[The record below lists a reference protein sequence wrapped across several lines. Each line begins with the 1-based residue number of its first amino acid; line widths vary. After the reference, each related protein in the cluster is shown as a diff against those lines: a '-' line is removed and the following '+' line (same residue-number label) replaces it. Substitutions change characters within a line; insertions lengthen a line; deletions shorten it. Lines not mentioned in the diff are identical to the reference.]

1 MFSITLKR
9 LFNAA
14 AIVFICAGNAL
25 AQSAPPNSVNDPT
38 AGLTKNSS
46 TDSGWMAEQ
55 SPIAE
60 ALDSLMHQQ
69 FFAETTTPSRR
80 TINKYGYQPDEVPRF
95 SDSVISFRIQH
106 IPSPMKLSYNHHV
119 KGFIELYA
127 VRRKAASERML
138 GLANYYFPIFE
149 EALERH
155 GLPHQLKYLAIVES
169 ALNPVAVSRVGATGL
184 WQFMY
189 PTGKQYGLEA
199 DYYCDER
206 RDPWLASD
214 AAARHLKDLHRIYN
228 DWLLALAAY
237 NCGAGNVNKA
247 VRRSGGV
254 TDYWSL
260 MPYLPQET
268 RGYVPAFVA
277 VTYIM
282 HYAAEHN
289 LNPVRFT
296 GLPTHIDTLHL
307 RGPISLPA
315 LASQLGMSAQELCL
329 LNPQFKQQEIPRSF
343 ESYPI
348 RLPVMKVA
356 EFERNRSGIL
366 AALQPAPV
374 LLPPAGESS
383 SPVLA
388 KGGESTAP
396 GLPASTEWVMKPTR
410 YHSVRKGETLSTIGK
425 RYGITAQSLKS
436 WNKLSGTT
444 IHTGQK
450 LIVQRTKV
458 PTNAPVVA
466 EQAQASRNVA
476 PAKAI
481 AGTNSP
487 ALATKKTCVADSSAT
502 PTSASAQGT
511 ATSAGASSQSNVTN
525 STASRSSVS
534 HNNVNPS
541 NATHN
546 NASHSTVSKS
556 NTPHNNATQSIASH
570 NNASHNNASHS
581 TASHSNAAHSNAS
594 HSNTAHSTVS
604 PGTAPTGALGA
615 TAAAQHTASTKS
627 NSQPEQPQAQ
637 EGTTEQATARTA
649 QAEAESPVQKVINYI
664 YYTVRKGDTLW
675 DIAQRKGMTVA
686 ELLKVNKLTP
696 SSRLQ
701 PGQKLKIAAG

>member
-1 MFSITLKR
+1 MYTITTSFL
-9 LFNAA
+9 LAF
-14 AIVFICAGNAL
+14 FIKFPVL
-25 AQSAPPNSVNDPT
+25 SAPMLKIFLKGAFFAAVLGCIAPNSVYAQVAPGSSVEQT
-38 AGLTKNSS
+38 PLQWSQKNPGDS
-46 TDSGWMAEQ
+46 TLLAEQ
-55 SPIAE
+55 IPIAE
-60 ALDSLMHQQ
+60 ALDSLMHLHL
-69 FFAETTTPSRR
+69 FDNKIVPSQRP
-80 TINKYGYQPDEVPRF
+80 INKYGYRQDEVPRF

-106 IPSPMKLSYNHHV
+106 IPSPMKLAYNAHV
-119 KGFIELYA
+119 RGFIELYA

-189 PTGKQYGLEA
+189 PTGKQYGLDA

-214 AAARHLKDLHRIYN
+214 AAARHLKDLYRIYN

-289 LNPVRFT
+289 LNPVRYT
-296 GLPTHIDTLHL
+296 GLPSHVDTLHL
-307 RGPISLPA
+307 KGPLSLPA
-315 LASQLGMSAQELCL
+315 FAAQLGMSTQEMCL

-348 RLPVMKVA
+348 RLPVLKVA
-356 EFERNRSGIL
+356 EFERNRSNIL
-366 AALQPAPV
+366 AALQPPPV
-374 LLPPAGESS
+374 MMPAQDGNS
-383 SPVLA
+383 SPMLA
-388 KGGESTAP
+388 HGSS
-396 GLPASTEWVMKPTR
+396 LNQPASPASGAWIMKPTR
-410 YHSVRKGETLSTIGK
+410 YHSVRKGETLSTIGR
-425 RYGITAQSLKS
+425 RYGITVQSLRS
-436 WNKLSGTT
+436 WNQLSGNN
-444 IHTGQK
+444 IGVGQK

-458 PTNAPVVA
+458 PSGAPVVA
-466 EQAQASRNVA
+466 EQMQAKSTNSAVRVQSTGNGSATQASNQNNQQNSQA
-476 PAKAI
+476 AAASNQNNQQNSQAAAASTQATTPAAASTEGHSTDTQTESEGAHPTA
-481 AGTNSP
+481 AGPESLT
-487 ALATKKTCVADSSAT
+487 ATRQAT
-502 PTSASAQGT
+502 PTVRMAQVF
-511 ATSAGASSQSNVTN
+511 N
-525 STASRSSVS
+525 
-534 HNNVNPS
+534 
-541 NATHN
+541 
-546 NASHSTVSKS
+546 
-556 NTPHNNATQSIASH
+556 
-570 NNASHNNASHS
+570 
-581 TASHSNAAHSNAS
+581 
-594 HSNTAHSTVS
+594 
-604 PGTAPTGALGA
+604 
-615 TAAAQHTASTKS
+615 
-627 NSQPEQPQAQ
+627 
-637 EGTTEQATARTA
+637 
-649 QAEAESPVQKVINYI
+649 

-675 DIAQRKGMTVA
+675 DIAQRKGITVA
-686 ELLKVNKLTP
+686 ELQKANKLTR